1 MARRGAMT
9 AIQAAL
15 AGLSG
20 GAAGYVRQRE
30 LQKEQDRLKKQ
41 EERQQRIDILDLL
54 ERGGVTQAAPGESIT
69 GPVPSAVPMVAP
81 QREAMAAALQAAGPR
96 TGAGSEMF
104 NIGGTSILMPSKA
117 QRDLQASQRAFDA
130 AIQQAEA
137 TGAVRMRQEREA
149 GQEAQRM
156 AFNELRALGQE
167 SGEFDPNRMYTTRLE
182 DFLLRRRARESKP
195 STTAGDLSQ
204 LVVQRAS
211 ALRDDFRAE
220 PAVKKSETIADATR
234 LVRASAA
241 SPTAAGDLSLIF
253 AYMRVLDPSSV
264 VREREFANAQNAA
277 GVPDQVRNLYNRVL
291 EGTRLND
298 RQRRDFVAR
307 ANDIAQQQS
316 KSIQAQ
322 IARFGRISER
332 YGVPSDLVVY
342 DPFEGLFEQAEP
354 APAIGG
360 TGSPRDVTGGMPE
373 MSRVDLS
380 GNPYRR
386 GARP

>member
-1 MARRGAMT
+1 MARGARVALQT
-9 AIQAAL
+9 ALGAI
-15 AGLSG
+15 SG
-20 GAAGYVRQRE
+20 GLGGYVRQKEMQR
-30 LQKEQDRLKKQ
+30 EQDRLKAQ
-41 EERQQRIDILDLL
+41 EERQKRMDIMDLL

-81 QREAMAAALQAAGPR
+81 EREAMAAALQTAGPR
-96 TGAGSEMF
+96 TATGSEMF

-117 QRDLQASQRAFDA
+117 QRDLQGQQRALDA

-137 TGAVRMRQEREA
+137 TGVVRTRQASEAREA
-149 GQEAQRM
+149 GERI
-156 AFNELRALGQE
+156 AFNELVALGQE
-167 SGEFDPNRMYTTRLE
+167 RGEFQPNRAYSTRLD
-182 DFLLRRRARESKP
+182 DFLKRRQIRESKVQP
-195 STTAGDLSQ
+195 TTGDLSQ
-204 LVVQRAS
+204 VVVQRAS

-220 PAVKKSETIADATR
+220 PTVKKSETIADATR
-234 LVRASAA
+234 LVRAAAA
-241 SPTAAGDLSLIF
+241 SPTAAGDLSLLF
-253 AYMRVLDPSSV
+253 AYMRVLDPNSAV
-264 VREREFANAQNAA
+264 KKDEFANAQNATN
-277 GVPDQVRNLYNRVL
+277 VPDQIRNLYNRVL
-291 EGTRLND
+291 SGTRLNP

-307 ANDIAQQQS
+307 ANDIAQEQS

-342 DPFEGLFEQAEP
+342 DPFAGLFEQAEP

>member
-1 MARRGAMT
+1 MARGARVALQT
-9 AIQAAL
+9 ALGAI
-15 AGLSG
+15 SG
-20 GAAGYVRQRE
+20 GLGGYVRQKEMQR
-30 LQKEQDRLKKQ
+30 EQDRLKAQ
-41 EERQQRIDILDLL
+41 EERQKSRDIFDLMQAGFMRPEELTQRQQAVT
-54 ERGGVTQAAPGESIT
+54 RQGGELASQALMSALNPRAGAPMTAAS
-69 GPVPSAVPMVAP
+69 GPGAGALS
-81 QREAMAAALQAAGPR
+81 EAMATAGRAP
-96 TGAGSEMF
+96 
-104 NIGGTSILMPSKA
+104 
-117 QRDLQASQRAFDA
+117 SQRLTYGGQEFVR
-130 AIQQAEA
+130 AEA
-137 TGAVRMRQEREA
+137 PMEQERRVRALEREQEQLQRKA
-149 GQEAQRM
+149 EMQGEQEFRATEAQRG
-156 AFNELRALGQE
+156 R
-167 SGEFDPNRMYTTRLE
+167 EFTAEQNRLE
-182 DFLLRRRARESKP
+182 RLARRKE
-195 STTAGDLSQ
+195 TAGDLSQ

-220 PAVKKSETIADATR
+220 PTVKKSETIADATR
-234 LVRASAA
+234 LVRAAAA

-253 AYMRVLDPSSV
+253 AYMRVLDPNSV

-277 GVPDQVRNLYNRVL
+277 NVPDQIRNLYNRVL
-291 EGTRLND
+291 EGTRLNP

-307 ANDIAQQQS
+307 ANDIAQEQS

-322 IARFGRISER
+322 ITRFGRISER